1 MSAVNP
7 IASIGSLANVPS
19 PTTYKWSEHDI
30 SSPDAGR
37 TEDAMM
43 HKEFLAKKVKLELA
57 WNYLSIAQEAALLQA
72 VTASEYFQVN
82 YLDAKLGTFTTK
94 TFYAGDRT
102 SPLYNATLG
111 LWENVS
117 FDLIEQ

>member
-1 MSAVNP
+1 
-7 IASIGSLANVPS
+7 
-19 PTTYKWSEHDI
+19 
-30 SSPDAGR
+30 
-37 TEDAMM
+37 M

-82 YLDAKLGTFTTK
+82 YLDAKLGGFTTK
-94 TFYAGDRT
+94 TFYVGDRT